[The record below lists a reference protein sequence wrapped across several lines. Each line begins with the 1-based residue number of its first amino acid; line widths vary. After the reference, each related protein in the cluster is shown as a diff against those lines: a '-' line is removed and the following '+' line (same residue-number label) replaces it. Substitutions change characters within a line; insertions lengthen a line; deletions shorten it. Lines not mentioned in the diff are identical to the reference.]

1 MNSILKAIQ
10 ASLIAQSDM
19 IAMTLIVFMIVIFF
33 IALSFLIATFP
44 VYKPKYIYKI
54 LDRQTGKVIEVDKK
68 FYDKCEE
75 QVIKLARSQK

>member
-19 IAMTLIVFMIVIFF
+19 IAMALIVFMIVIFF
-33 IALSFLIATFP
+33 IALTFAITLLAP
-44 VYKPKYIYKI
+44 SKPKYIYKI

>member
-10 ASLIAQSDM
+10 VSLIAQSDT

-75 QVIKLARSQK
+75 QIIKLARS